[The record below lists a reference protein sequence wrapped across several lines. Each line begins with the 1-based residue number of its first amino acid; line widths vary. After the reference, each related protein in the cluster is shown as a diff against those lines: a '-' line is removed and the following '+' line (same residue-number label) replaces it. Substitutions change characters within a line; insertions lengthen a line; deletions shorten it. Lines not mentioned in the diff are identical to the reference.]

1 MTKLIFCFLLLIP
14 VTSLGQTKGAIS
26 VIDFVKIKND
36 KRNETLYFYENNW
49 KIYRDSALKNNYIK
63 SYELLTT
70 KTDSIANF
78 DIMLITEYSD
88 SLQLK
93 LGEERFQKI
102 IKEIR
107 PNGPKLLNDLKP
119 NDFRQNVFTKWGE
132 TLFCSGQK

>member
-1 MTKLIFCFLLLIP
+1 MTKLIFCFLLLIS

>member
-1 MTKLIFCFLLLIP
+1 MTKLIFGILLF
-14 VTSLGQTKGAIS
+14 VSVSSMAQTKGSIS
-26 VIDFVKIKND
+26 VIDFVKIKNE

-63 SYELLTT
+63 SYRLLTT
-70 KTDSIANF
+70 KIDSLATF

-88 SLQLK
+88 SMQLK
-93 LGEERFQKI
+93 LSEERFQKI

-132 TLFCSGQK
+132 TIFNAERK